1 MVKRKGNLI
10 SSLCRM
16 DNILL
21 ADTNARKAKRRSRRF
36 IEKHDKN
43 IIEEDRALARSFSA
57 LSYKTSPYV
66 TYKIY
71 EPKERLIY
79 RLPYYPD
86 RIAHHAIMNVVKEH
100 WTKQFITN
108 TYSCIEH
115 RGIHKCLKDLKRD
128 LRKTRGNNETQYCLK
143 LDITKFY
150 PSIDHNILKSIISR
164 KIKDTKVLEIL
175 YEIIDSVNGING
187 IYGKGVPIGNY
198 LSQYFANLYLTGFD
212 HWCKE
217 ELKCRYYY
225 RYKV

>member
-1 MVKRKGNLI
+1 
-10 SSLCRM
+10 M

-43 IIEEDRALARSFSA
+43 IIEEDRALARSFSD

-108 TYSCIEH
+108 TYSCRKRIRH
-115 RGIHKCLKDLKRD
+115 SNNLAGILPSYFGWFQHCNAVNLKR
-128 LRKTRGNNETQYCLK
+128 TI
-143 LDITKFY
+143 LDEV
-150 PSIDHNILKSIISR
+150 R
-164 KIKDTKVLEIL
+164 KIENK
-175 YEIIDSVNGING
+175 
-187 IYGKGVPIGNY
+187 
-198 LSQYFANLYLTGFD
+198 
-212 HWCKE
+212 
-217 ELKCRYYY
+217 
-225 RYKV
+225 

>member
-43 IIEEDRALARSFSA
+43 IIEEDRALARSFSD

-115 RGIHKCLKDLKRD
+115 RGTHKCLKDLKRD

-175 YEIIDSVNGING
+175 YEIIDSVNGRFGDNVDQKIIESAIICG
-187 IYGKGVPIGNY
+187 LQIQK
-198 LSQYFANLYLTGFD
+198 
-212 HWCKE
+212 
-217 ELKCRYYY
+217 
-225 RYKV
+225 